1 MGTKPGK
8 TKIVLLLLLCLAL
21 LGAILFVVLHSL
33 SGRQPEL
40 PAVTPRPT
48 PEVIVREKEVEKLV
62 VTEKVITAEVIQDG
76 LNDMGFLLTGEY
88 YFTEVVSF
96 SSIKKLLGIEWKF
109 TESSFLAS
117 YDGVVEAG
125 IDCSKITVEKDEEAK
140 TILVSIPKAEARPA
154 NIDPNSLVVYSEKE
168 GTGNHIS
175 ITDYNKS
182 LIELENAAEQKA
194 IDRGLLEK
202 ADASAQTLIR
212 SFVGGLVDLSEYR
225 LTIRQLP

>member
-1 MGTKPGK
+1 MHTEKSK
-8 TKIVLLLLLCLAL
+8 RKRILLILLSIALLL
-21 LGAILFVVLHSL
+21 AIAIVVISSL
-33 SGRQPEL
+33 STQPTTL

-48 PEVIVREKEVEKLV
+48 PEIIVREKEVEKLV

-125 IDCSKITVEKDEEAK
+125 IDCSKITVEKDEEAR
-140 TILVSIPKAEARPA
+140 TILVSLPKAEARPA

-202 ADASAQTLIR
+202 ADANAQTLIR
-212 SFVGGLVDLSEYR
+212 SFVGGLVDLTEYQ